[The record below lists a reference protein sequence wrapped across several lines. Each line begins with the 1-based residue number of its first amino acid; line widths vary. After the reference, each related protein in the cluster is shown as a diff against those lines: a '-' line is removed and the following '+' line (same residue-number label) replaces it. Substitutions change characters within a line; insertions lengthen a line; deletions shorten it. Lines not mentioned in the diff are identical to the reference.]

1 MNRKAKRNKY
11 KKLQRE
17 LKKEIESYKCRQFA
31 DAFDRANSTVQK
43 IRMLSCFREMPDL
56 ELALVPYGIKD
67 YSKKEVVHQLAEEI
81 LKHNELMKITDTGYG
96 YRYDILVVEQ

>member
-17 LKKEIESYKCRQFA
+17 LEAEIKSYKCRQVA
-31 DAFDRANSTVQK
+31 DAFDRANSKVQK
-43 IRMLSCFREMPDL
+43 IRQLSCFREMLMTDQAIVPDYL
-56 ELALVPYGIKD
+56 EENYKKD
-67 YSKKEVVHQLAEEI
+67 VVRQLAEEI

>member
-17 LKKEIESYKCRQFA
+17 LEKEIKSYKGRQMA
-31 DAFDRANSTVQK
+31 DAFCKANSRASK
-43 IRMLSCFREMPDL
+43 IRQLSCFREMMFMDQTYNP
-56 ELALVPYGIKD
+56 EFIKE
-67 YSKKEVVHQLAEEI
+67 YYKKDIVRQLAEEI
-81 LKHNELMKITDTGYG
+81 LKHNELMKITATGYG

>member
-17 LKKEIESYKCRQFA
+17 LETEIKSYKLRQVA
-31 DAFDRANSTVQK
+31 DAFARANSKTSKVRQ
-43 IRMLSCFREMPDL
+43 LSCFREMMWIDQTYNP
-56 ELALVPYGIKD
+56 EVIKAD
-67 YSKKEVVHQLAEEI
+67 YKKDVVRQLAEEI

>member
-17 LKKEIESYKCRQFA
+17 LEKEIQSYKTWQMA
-31 DAFDRANSTVQK
+31 DAFDRANSKASK
-43 IRMLSCFREMPDL
+43 IRQLSCFREMLDL
-56 ELALVPYGIKD
+56 EQVVAPELRKD
-67 YSKKEVVHQLAEEI
+67 NYKKDVVRQLAEEI
-81 LKHNELMKITDTGYG
+81 LKHNELMKITDCGYG

>member
-1 MNRKAKRNKY
+1 MNRRAKRNKY

-17 LKKEIESYKCRQFA
+17 LETKIKSYKLWQAA
-31 DAFDRANSTVQK
+31 DAFGRANSKTSK
-43 IRMLSCFREMPDL
+43 IRQLSCFREMMFMDQTYNP
-56 ELALVPYGIKD
+56 ESIKEN
-67 YSKKEVVHQLAEEI
+67 YKKDVVRQLAEEI

>member
-17 LKKEIESYKCRQFA
+17 LEKEIKSYKRRQVA
-31 DAFDRANSTVQK
+31 DAFDRANSRVSK
-43 IRMLSCFREMPDL
+43 IQQLSCFREMMCVDQTYNP
-56 ELALVPYGIKD
+56 EFIKEN
-67 YSKKEVVHQLAEEI
+67 YKKDVVRQLAEEI
-81 LKHNELMKITDTGYG
+81 LKRNELMKITDTGYG

>member
-17 LKKEIESYKCRQFA
+17 LKKEIESYKCRQVA
-31 DAFDRANSTVQK
+31 DAFNRANSKVQK
-43 IRMLSCFREMPDL
+43 IRQLSCFREMPDL
-56 ELALVPYGIKD
+56 EQTFVPYGIKEN
-67 YSKKEVVHQLAEEI
+67 YKKDVVRQLAEEI
-81 LKHNELMKITDTGYG
+81 LKRNELMKITDTGYG

>member
-17 LKKEIESYKCRQFA
+17 LEVEIKSYKCKQVA
-31 DAFDRANSTVQK
+31 DAFDRANSKLQK
-43 IRMLSCFREMPDL
+43 IRQLSCFREMLMADQAIVPDSL
-56 ELALVPYGIKD
+56 KENYKKD
-67 YSKKEVVHQLAEEI
+67 VVRQLAEEI

>member
-17 LKKEIESYKCRQFA
+17 LEAEIKSYKLRQVA
-31 DAFDRANSTVQK
+31 DAFDRANSKTSK
-43 IRMLSCFREMPDL
+43 IRLLSCFREMPDF
-56 ELALVPYGIKD
+56 EQTYNPKFIKE
-67 YSKKEVVHQLAEEI
+67 YYKEDVVRQLAEEI
-81 LKHNELMKITDTGYG
+81 LKRNELMKITDTGYG